1 MHNGKS
7 EEKTLSGK
15 GFFLATVA
23 QILICV
29 ALLWLYHFHVLR
41 PWEII
46 TVDFQRLSNAKL
58 AQLAERAMA
67 GRPTNVAE
75 LETFIRDVNSHIKA
89 ASGDKIVFISGSI
102 MNPQYDLTESIARV
116 MDLDLSKGFEA
127 SLSGVANR
135 VGDTVSRNIL
145 TPRPGEPLLTPER

>member
-1 MHNGKS
+1 MPNTKM
-7 EEKTLSGK
+7 EEKKLTGK
-15 GFFLATVA
+15 GFFLAIAA
-23 QILICV
+23 QILICA

-75 LETFIRDVNSHIKA
+75 LETFIRDVNGHIKA
-89 ASGDKIVFISGSI
+89 ASGGKIVFISGSI
-102 MNPQYDLTESIARV
+102 MNPQYDLTESIARI
-116 MDLDLSKGFEA
+116 MGLDLSKGFEA
-127 SLSGVANR
+127 SLAGVANR

-145 TPRPGEPLLTPER
+145 PPKPDEPLLNQER